1 MKKAKKQNKAVD
13 WIEKDIIIT
22 DEFLKAFES
31 IEKTSDHIF
40 LTGRAGT
47 GKSTLL
53 KYFRSQTKKKYVVLA
68 PTGVAAL
75 NVKGQTI
82 HSFFG
87 FHPKINKHR
96 VRKVHQD
103 KVDFFKKIE
112 TIVIDEVSMVR
123 TDLLDCVDRALRLN
137 RERPKEKFGG
147 VQMIFVGDLFQLP
160 PVVTKEDKVRLESEY
175 SSPYFFSSD
184 VIKDFQI
191 HIIELEIVYR
201 QKEKDFLELL
211 NNIRSGKV
219 LSFDK
224 EKWNQ
229 RHDPFFE
236 LMDDPAYVVHLTT
249 TNKMA
254 KERNDFELKK
264 LSGKELVL
272 KAEISGE
279 LGDRKMPSEAIIKVK
294 VGARIIQQALTA
306 PLRQIAANAG
316 VRDISLI
323 LNEIKDIN
331 DAALGYD
338 FNTMQKVDMLKA
350 GIVDPMKVTRTALE
364 NAASIATTL
373 ITMEVVI
380 ADLPEKKEEHGHG
393 MPGMGGGMDMM

>member
-254 KERNDFELKK
+254 KERNDYEPTLEVELEDGDCVDVDQHRWDIFEY
-264 LSGKELVL
+264 
-272 KAEISGE
+272 
-279 LGDRKMPSEAIIKVK
+279 DY
-294 VGARIIQQALTA
+294 
-306 PLRQIAANAG
+306 
-316 VRDISLI
+316 
-323 LNEIKDIN
+323 KD
-331 DAALGYD
+331 GS
-338 FNTMQKVDMLKA
+338 FEE
-350 GIVDPMKVTRTALE
+350 GIVGSYMQYPIALAWAVTIHKAQGKTFDHVLIDVGWGAFAHGQMYVAL
-364 NAASIATTL
+364 SRCTTL
-373 ITMEVVI
+373 KGITLLKPFQTKDVI
-380 ADLPEKKEEHGHG
+380 VDQAVLDF
-393 MPGMGGGMDMM
+393 MDMNRSSFQ